1 VEIKAMTAAGALSIV
16 LLVKLEAPLVVAIFV
31 TVLVLGV
38 LAIATNIEV
47 EWIEESQD
55 GRRRRRLVVTRRKR
69 RR

>member
-1 VEIKAMTAAGALSIV
+1 MEIKAMTAAGALSIV

>member
-1 VEIKAMTAAGALSIV
+1 MTAAGALSIV

>member
-1 VEIKAMTAAGALSIV
+1 
-16 LLVKLEAPLVVAIFV
+16 VKLEAPLVVAIFV